1 VVPGG
6 SGGNAER
13 RRSLSESGAPAEPE
27 RLSRSNSNSRVRGT
41 RTLGPAAGS
50 VMKIPLSKILSTL
63 KNPLICKGKRAKKA
77 NVLQRFDRAM
87 QRIDRQEPVQ
97 TDVQEADESRENSF
111 EENPEI
117 FLSKRQNYNE
127 DDVQRESATNHYMT
141 GDSECAVTT
150 DSQQRLKKK
159 RKAGPTRTNKFKK
172 QENDDGSES
181 IARNQDYRKKSEIA
195 DPSGPPASRSELQT
209 EEVRS
214 KKLTRAEK
222 EAAACKVK
230 ESLPRYLRINTLL
243 GMGFR
248 EVQKALLASGWV
260 LVSVFLYPG
269 MID

>member
-1 VVPGG
+1 
-6 SGGNAER
+6 
-13 RRSLSESGAPAEPE
+13 
-27 RLSRSNSNSRVRGT
+27 
-41 RTLGPAAGS
+41 
-50 VMKIPLSKILSTL
+50 MKIPLSKILSTL

-77 NVLQRFDRAM
+77 NVLQRFDLAM

-111 EENPEI
+111 EDNPQI

-127 DDVQRESATNHYMT
+127 DYVQRESATNHYMT
-141 GDSECAVTT
+141 GDSECAMTT
-150 DSQQRLKKK
+150 VDSQQRLKKK

-181 IARNQDYRKKSEIA
+181 ITRNQDSRKKSEIA
-195 DPSGPPASRSELQT
+195 DPNGPPASRSEPQT
-209 EEVRS
+209 EEMRS

-260 LVSVFLYPG
+260 LASVFLPWY
-269 MID
+269 D